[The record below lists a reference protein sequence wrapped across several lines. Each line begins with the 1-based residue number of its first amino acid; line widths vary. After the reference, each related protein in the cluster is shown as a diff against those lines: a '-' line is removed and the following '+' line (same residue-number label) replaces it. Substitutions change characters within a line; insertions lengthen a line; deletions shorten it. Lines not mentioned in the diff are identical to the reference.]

1 MKVEIILT
9 IMLSLVSCGH
19 KQETD
24 KGIYA
29 GKISERVRDGWSKSR
44 RSVAVVADN
53 LQATEEIGVS
63 VIPNEAT
70 EGESDAFNDVRFRY
84 SAGCY
89 RSEDINARTA
99 DSTASVFMC
108 YPCHRGILA
117 HDTIT
122 LTAPFG
128 ENLYGVE
135 ISRKAGNEIT
145 VEATFKSAMT
155 LLSVVLESDDIRD
168 ILTALSIRGNRI
180 ITEARYM
187 PYTGKWLDGQSR
199 GKINIT
205 DVGCLL
211 NNGRTHL
218 FYLVPTSEADDITL
232 IVTVNGRD
240 YTLNITLPPMS
251 AGAVTRLHI
260 RKKADGFAVSGSWVE
275 TERRLDTAIQAMPD
289 SVCEGW
295 YLQRNGMIQETKDSL
310 SVAVVMETDG
320 RHGKAV
326 SLRDCEGTYIHG
338 TQTVRGIRKFPTIDG
353 KHSEGTINP
362 KLSKH
367 SDISDK
373 IIFMPGL
380 HYANDCALGYAD
392 GPEITNLLLRG
403 ITEKENIRLLDET
416 GMLYHVKNHPGS
428 YIPTLAELAELYRK
442 MNEGHSVLRDILFAT
457 GMYITCSE
465 SGDETIYAM
474 DMLTGEA
481 SGYVS
486 KRHGRLNL
494 RLFYLF

>member
-1 MKVEIILT
+1 MKLEIVLT
-9 IMLSLVSCGH
+9 IMLTLVSCGKKH
-19 KQETD
+19 ETEQ
-24 KGIYA
+24 GIYA
-29 GKISERVRDGWSKSR
+29 GKVSETVRDGWSTSR

-53 LQATEEIGVS
+53 LPSTEDIGVS

-70 EGESDAFNDVRFRY
+70 EGESEAFNDVRFRY
-84 SAGCY
+84 SAGYY
-89 RSEDINARTA
+89 RSADINARTA
-99 DSTASVFMC
+99 DSTADVFMC
-108 YPCHRGILA
+108 FPCHQGILA

-135 ISRKAGNEIT
+135 NSRETGNEII

-155 LLSVVLESDDIRD
+155 LLSVVLESDDLRD

-187 PYTGKWLDGQSR
+187 PYTGKWLDGQSK
-199 GKINIT
+199 GEINIT
-205 DVGCLL
+205 DAGCLL
-211 NNGRTHL
+211 NNGRPHL
-218 FYLVPTSEADDITL
+218 FYLVPTNESDAVTF

-251 AGAVTRLHI
+251 AGTVTRLHI
-260 RKKADGFAVSGSWVE
+260 RKRADGLAVSSSWVE
-275 TERRLDTAIQAMPD
+275 TDRKLDIAIQAMPD

-326 SLRDCEGTYIHG
+326 SLLDCEGTYIHG
-338 TQTVRGIRKFPTIDG
+338 TQTVPGIRKFPTIDG
-353 KHSEGTINP
+353 KRSEGTINP
-362 KLSKH
+362 RLSKH
-367 SDISDK
+367 NDISDK
-373 IIFMPGL
+373 IIFVPAL
-380 HYANDCALGYAD
+380 HYADDCALGYAD
-392 GPEITNLLLRG
+392 GAEITNLLLRG
-403 ITEKENIRLLDET
+403 ITEKENIRLPDET
-416 GMLYHVKNHPGS
+416 GMLYQVKNHPGS

-442 MNEGHSVLRDILFAT
+442 VTEGHSVLGDIRCAT
-457 GMYITCSE
+457 GMYLTCSE